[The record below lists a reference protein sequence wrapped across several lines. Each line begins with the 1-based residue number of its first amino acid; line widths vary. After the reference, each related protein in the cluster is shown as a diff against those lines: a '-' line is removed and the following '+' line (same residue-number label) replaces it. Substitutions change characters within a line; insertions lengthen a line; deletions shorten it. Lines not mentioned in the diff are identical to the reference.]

1 MFYFKLQEHLKMERE
16 LRRLRRGDM
25 ARVLTGLLARA
36 RHSFGSLPGQE
47 RFWRIPPAA
56 ALPGSAAGAPVAV
69 PDLESALTLDDKGN
83 GTVGISFDLDED
95 LALVWQLA
103 AVVRMRVL
111 GAGAIAMTIDG
122 APAYS
127 LDAAPSAET
136 FAPVLFEALRKRI
149 TQYIDSQP

>member
-1 MFYFKLQEHLKMERE
+1 MFYFQLQEHLKMERE

-36 RHSFGSLPGQE
+36 RHAFGSLPNQE
-47 RFWRIPPAA
+47 RFWRIPPSS
-56 ALPGSAAGAPVAV
+56 ALPGSAPATPVTA

-83 GTVGISFDLDED
+83 GTVGISLDLDED

-122 APAYS
+122 TPAYS
-127 LDAAPSAET
+127 LDAAPSVET

-149 TQYIDSQP
+149 TLYIDMQP

>member
-1 MFYFKLQEHLKMERE
+1 MFYFQLQEHLKMERE

-25 ARVLTGLLARA
+25 ARVLTELLARA
-36 RHSFGSLPGQE
+36 RHAFGSLPSQE
-47 RFWRIPPAA
+47 KFWRIPSSSG
-56 ALPGSAAGAPVAV
+56 LPGSAAGTPVPA

-83 GTVGISFDLDED
+83 GTVGISLDLDED

-122 APAYS
+122 TPAYS
-127 LDAAPSAET
+127 LDAAPSVET

-149 TQYIDSQP
+149 TLYIDTQP

>member
-1 MFYFKLQEHLKMERE
+1 VYYFQLQEHLKMERE

-25 ARVLTGLLARA
+25 ARVLADLLARA
-36 RHSFGSLPGQE
+36 RSAFGSLPSQE
-47 RFWRIPPAA
+47 RYWRVPR
-56 ALPGSAAGAPVAV
+56 AGGGASSPDPAPVPA

-83 GTVGISFDLDED
+83 GTVGISLDLDDD
-95 LALVWQLA
+95 LAGVWQLA

-122 APAYS
+122 TPAYA
-127 LDAAPSAET
+127 LDAAPSVET

-149 TQYIDSQP
+149 TLYIDAQP

>member
-1 MFYFKLQEHLKMERE
+1 MYYFQLQEHLKMERE

-25 ARVLTGLLARA
+25 GRVLADLLARSRVA
-36 RHSFGSLPGQE
+36 FGSLPSQE
-47 RFWRIPPAA
+47 RFWRIPRTSSPD
-56 ALPGSAAGAPVAV
+56 GAPVAV
-69 PDLESALTLDDKGN
+69 PDLDSALTLDDKGN
-83 GTVGISFDLDED
+83 GTVGISLDLGDD

-122 APAYS
+122 TPAYA
-127 LDAAPSAET
+127 LDAAPSVET

-149 TQYIDSQP
+149 TLYIDSQP

>member
-1 MFYFKLQEHLKMERE
+1 MFYFQLQEHLKMERE

-25 ARVLTGLLARA
+25 ARVLGDLLARA
-36 RHSFGSLPGQE
+36 RHAFGSLPSQE
-47 RFWRIPPAA
+47 RFWRIPPAGV
-56 ALPGSAAGAPVAV
+56 LPSSPVGTSV
-69 PDLESALTLDDKGN
+69 VEPDLESALTLDDKGN
-83 GTVGISFDLDED
+83 GTVGISFDLDDD

-122 APAYS
+122 TPAYS

-149 TQYIDSQP
+149 TQYIDAQP

>member
-1 MFYFKLQEHLKMERE
+1 MFYFQLQEHLKMERE

-25 ARVLTGLLARA
+25 ARVLTDLLARG
-36 RHSFGSLPGQE
+36 RHAFGSLPTQE
-47 RFWRIPPAA
+47 KFWRIVPAGTPVPAA
-56 ALPGSAAGAPVAV
+56 
-69 PDLESALTLDDKGN
+69 DLESALTLDDKGN

-122 APAYS
+122 TPAYS
-127 LDAAPSAET
+127 LDAAPSVET

-149 TQYIDSQP
+149 TLYIDTQP

>member
-1 MFYFKLQEHLKMERE
+1 MFYFQLQEHLKMERE

-25 ARVLTGLLARA
+25 ARVLTDLLARA
-36 RHSFGSLPGQE
+36 RHAFGSLPSQE
-47 RFWRIPPAA
+47 RFWRIPPSG
-56 ALPGSAAGAPVAV
+56 ALPGSAAGAPMTA

-83 GTVGISFDLDED
+83 GTVGISLDLDDD

-122 APAYS
+122 TPAYS
-127 LDAAPSAET
+127 LDAAPSVET

-149 TQYIDSQP
+149 TLYIDTQP

>member
-1 MFYFKLQEHLKMERE
+1 MFYFQLQEHLKMERE

-36 RHSFGSLPGQE
+36 RHAFGSLPSQE
-47 RFWRIPPAA
+47 RFWRIPPSS
-56 ALPGSAAGAPVAV
+56 ALPGSAPATPVPA

-83 GTVGISFDLDED
+83 GTVGISLDLDED
-95 LALVWQLA
+95 LALAWQLA

-122 APAYS
+122 TPAYS
-127 LDAAPSAET
+127 LDAAPSVET

-149 TQYIDSQP
+149 TLYIDTQP